1 MKKKWLLNK
10 VEEEFKT
17 KRDSRFFLTYNSL
30 IEEALKLAIISKDSN
45 KPIIV
50 IKENNYLASKTKDYL
65 SSYFDEDELVS
76 YLPEESLRTEEIAT
90 SYENRAERLLAL
102 YKIINNPKLKVI
114 VTSPYGYIR
123 HLPRLDVLKQSI
135 INLKK
140 DQVITKEEL
149 IEKLKKL
156 GYEKVNRVETPMCF
170 ASRGY
175 IVDVYSVNYNKPIR
189 IEFFDDVIDSI
200 RLFDVNEQTTVEVI
214 DEAEII
220 FAKDVFF
227 NENNKKYLKE
237 NIEITS
243 GEMEINLEYI
253 YNDIYRQ
260 SHYFYLTYFNND
272 HLIDY
277 LKDSDVYVSSLDKI
291 HEHLK
296 MLSEETINYIQE
308 MHEEKKL
315 PLRFSVYG
323 DFDRLIS
330 NVNLIKG
337 EPFKEAISK
346 LTEVDLP
353 HGSLDFLLR
362 TIDASS
368 STYKLIVVEG
378 KEAEDV
384 INTLVAINIPYYLY
398 AGELT
403 KGINILIDSMIGGFD
418 IPSLDLT
425 VYSAS
430 ELFKQR
436 KHVGKFA
443 SKYAEATTLNSY
455 EELNNGDYVV
465 HDQYGIGQYVD
476 IETRE
481 INGIAQDY
489 LRIIYKGNDEL
500 LVPLSQFSLVRKYV
514 SKDGVIPK
522 LHKLGTKEWQETKK
536 RVEENVEKIAGRLL
550 DLYASREGDIGFA
563 YSKDN
568 DMQKEFEDDFEFELT
583 RDQAKAI
590 YEVKEDMEKVK
601 PMDRLLCGDVGFGK
615 TEVALRAAFKAINDN
630 KQVAYLCPT
639 TILSFQHYKT
649 FKARLDKYP
658 CRVELLNRFVSENK
672 QKEIIND
679 LKLGKVDILIGT
691 HRILSKDIEY
701 KDLGL
706 LIIDEE
712 QRFGVEHKE
721 KIKEMKKSIDVLSL
735 SATPIP
741 RTLQMSLIGIRG
753 LSTLDTPP
761 LNRYPV
767 QTYVV
772 HKNENL
778 IKEVIMRELERDGQV
793 FYLFNNVERIYSV
806 ANKLQRDIP
815 YAKVEVAHGKMSS
828 EEIEDVMYRFYN
840 NEINVLVC
848 TTIVETGIDI
858 PNANT
863 IIIDN
868 AQNFGL
874 SQLYQI
880 KGRVGRSDRVA
891 YAYFLIPDQKQLSE
905 DASKRLE
912 AIKEFASLGSGYK
925 IAMRDLTIRG
935 AGDLLGPKQSGFID
949 NVGLDLYLS
958 MLSRAIKIKRGE
970 TVEEEKPK
978 ETINIPLGS
987 YIPDSFNDNDYE
999 KLNLYHELDK
1009 IETKKD
1015 LLDFYLKIEDEY
1027 GHLPKEVEGLFE
1039 KKKLELLHNLHYIDK
1054 ITNKNNRF
1062 TITLTK
1068 EYSDNIDG
1076 AKLFEYCNSLSRD
1089 IEITYKQNKLQ
1100 LFVEAQKDAIDK
1112 ILKLVDNLDSL
1123 EKDENR

>member
-1 MKKKWLLNK
+1 MKKIWLLNK
-10 VEEEFKT
+10 VEEELKQ
-17 KRDSRFFLTYNSL
+17 KRDNRFFLSYNSL
-30 IEEALKLAIISKDSN
+30 VEEALRLAILVKDMSE
-45 KPIIV
+45 PLIV
-50 IKENNYLASKTKDYL
+50 VKENNYLANRLKELLT
-65 SSYFDEDELVS
+65 SYFDDDELIT
-76 YLPEESLRTEEIAT
+76 YLPEESLRSEEIAT
-90 SYENRAERLLAL
+90 SFENRAERLFAL
-102 YKIINNPKLKVI
+102 YKIITSTTKKII

-123 HLPRLDVLKQSI
+123 HLPKLSVLKDSI
-135 INLKK
+135 IDLKK
-140 DQVITKEEL
+140 DQEIAKEDL
-149 IEKLKKL
+149 ISILKKL
-156 GYEKVNRVETPMCF
+156 GYEKVNRVETPMTY

-175 IVDVYSVNYNKPIR
+175 IIDVYSVNYNKPLR

-200 RLFDVNEQTTVEVI
+200 RFFDINEQTTTEVI
-214 DEAEII
+214 DEAQII

-227 NENNKKYLKE
+227 DDEQKKYLKE
-237 NIEITS
+237 NVEITS
-243 GEMEINLEYI
+243 GEMELNMEYI
-253 YNDIYRQ
+253 QNDIFRQ
-260 SHYFYLTYFNND
+260 SHYFYLTYFEND

-277 LKDSDVYVSSLDKI
+277 LDDATVYLSSKEKI
-291 HEHLK
+291 DEHLK
-296 MLSEETINYIQE
+296 MLRDETINYIQE

-315 PLRFSVYG
+315 PLKFSVYG
-323 DFDRLIS
+323 DFNHLIYK
-330 NVNLIKG
+330 VNIIKG

-346 LTEVDLP
+346 VLEVDLP
-353 HGSLDFLLR
+353 HGSIDYLIKL
-362 TIDASS
+362 IDAAP
-368 STYKLIVVEG
+368 STYKLIVLEG
-378 KEAEDV
+378 KEAEE
-384 INTLVAINIPYYLY
+384 AINS
-398 AGELT
+398 LT
-403 KGINILIDSMIGGFD
+403 KANIKYHLFKNDLLEGINVLVENMFGGFD
-418 IPSLDLT
+418 IPSLSLT
-425 VYSAS
+425 VYTTS
-430 ELFKQR
+430 ELYKQR
-436 KHVGKFA
+436 KHTGKFA

-455 EELNNGDYVV
+455 EELNKGDYVV

-514 SKDGVIPK
+514 SKEGAVPK
-522 LHKLGTKEWQETKK
+522 LHKLGSKEWVETKK
-536 RVEENVEKIAGRLL
+536 KVEESVDELAGKLL
-550 DLYASREGDIGFA
+550 ELYAAREDDIGFA
-563 YSKDN
+563 CRKD
-568 DMQKEFEDDFEFELT
+568 DDLQKEFEDDFEYDLT

-590 YEVKEDMEKVK
+590 EEVKLDMESKK

-615 TEVALRAAFKAINDN
+615 TEVALRAAFKAVSND

-639 TILSFQHYKT
+639 TILSLQHFQT
-649 FKARLDKYP
+649 FKNRLAKYP
-658 CRVELLNRFVSENK
+658 VRVELLNRFVSTNK
-672 QKEIIND
+672 QKEVIKD
-679 LKLGKVDILIGT
+679 LKEGKVDILIGT

-706 LIIDEE
+706 LIVDEE

-721 KIKEMKKSIDVLSL
+721 KIKVLKQSIDVLSL

-772 HKNENL
+772 HKNDNL
-778 IKEVIMRELERDGQV
+778 VREVIMRELERDGQV
-793 FYLFNNVERIYSV
+793 FYLYNNVERIYNV
-806 ANKLQRDIP
+806 ARKIQNDIP
-815 YAKVEVAHGKMSS
+815 YAKVEVAHGKMTS
-828 EEIEDVMYRFYN
+828 EEIEDVMYKFHN

-863 IIIDN
+863 IIIDD

-891 YAYFLIPDQKQLSE
+891 YAYFLIPERKQLNE
-905 DASKRLE
+905 DAQKRLE

-958 MLSRAIKIKRGE
+958 MLTNAIKKHKGE
-970 TVEEEKPK
+970 PVEEIKPK

-999 KLNLYHELDK
+999 KLSLYHELDS
-1009 IETKKD
+1009 IDNKKD
-1015 LLDFYLKIEDEY
+1015 LLNYYLKIEDEY
-1027 GHLPKEVEGLFE
+1027 GKLPKEVEGLFE
-1039 KKKLELLHNLHYIDK
+1039 KKKLELLYNLHYIDS

-1062 TITLTK
+1062 TITLSK

-1076 AKLFEYCNSLSRD
+1076 VKLFEYCNNLSRD
-1089 IEITYKQNKLQ
+1089 IEIAYKQNKLQ
-1100 LFVEAQKDAIDK
+1100 LYVEAQKDAIDK
-1112 ILKLVDNLDSL
+1112 ILKLVDNLESL
-1123 EKDENR
+1123 QKDEN

>member
-1 MKKKWLLNK
+1 MYKEWLLEK
-10 VEEEFKT
+10 IEDAVKT
-17 KRDSRFFLTYNSL
+17 KRDNRFFLTYNSL
-30 IEEALKLAIISKDSN
+30 VEEAIKLALTAKDST
-45 KPIIV
+45 KPLIV
-50 IKENNYLASKTKDYL
+50 VKENNYLANKLKEYL
-65 SSYFDEDELVS
+65 NAYFDENELIC
-76 YLPEESLRTEEIAT
+76 YLPEESLRSEEIAT
-90 SYENRAERLLAL
+90 SFENRAERLLAL
-102 YKIINNPKLKVI
+102 YKIISVDKPKII

-123 HLPRLDVLKQSI
+123 HLPKLDVLKKAI
-135 INLKK
+135 IKLKK
-140 DQVITKEEL
+140 DETISKEEL
-149 IEKLKKL
+149 IEKIKKL
-156 GYEKVNRVETPMCF
+156 GYEKVNRVETPMTY

-175 IVDVYSVNYNKPIR
+175 IVDVYSINYDKPIR

-200 RLFDVNEQTTVEVI
+200 RLFDINEQTTVEVI
-214 DEAEII
+214 DEVEIV

-227 NENNKKYLKE
+227 NDDEKTYLKDNLE
-237 NIEITS
+237 VLS

-260 SHYFYLTYFNND
+260 SQYFYLTYFDND

-277 LKDSDVYVSSLDKI
+277 LKDSDVYLSSLDKI

-296 MLSEETINYIQE
+296 MLKDETINYLQE

-323 DFDRLIS
+323 EFDRLID
-330 NVNLIKG
+330 NVYLIKG
-337 EPFKEAISK
+337 EPFKEVSAK
-346 LTEVDLP
+346 VLEVDLP
-353 HGSLDFLLR
+353 HGNIDYLLK
-362 TIDASS
+362 IINEGPNK
-368 STYKLIVVEG
+368 YKLIVVNG
-378 KEAEDV
+378 KEAEEV
-384 INTLVAINIPYYLY
+384 INALVNLNIKYYLY
-398 AGELT
+398 AGEIEE
-403 KGINILIDSMIGGFD
+403 GINILIDNMCGGFEVVD
-418 IPSLDLT
+418 LDLVIYT
-425 VYSAS
+425 NK
-430 ELFKQR
+430 ELYKQR
-436 KHVGKFA
+436 KHIGKFA

-455 EELNNGDYVV
+455 EELNRGDYVV

-481 INGIAQDY
+481 INGIASDY

-522 LHKLGTKEWQETKK
+522 LHKLGTKDWIETKK
-536 RVEENVEKIAGRLL
+536 RVEENVEKLAGRLL
-550 DLYASREGDIGFA
+550 DLYAAREDDIGFA

-568 DMQKEFEDDFEFELT
+568 ELQKEFEDDFAFELT
-583 RDQAKAI
+583 KDQIKAI
-590 YEVKEDMEKVK
+590 DEVKEDMEKAK

-639 TILSFQHYKT
+639 TILSLQHYKT
-649 FKARLDKYP
+649 FKARLDKFP
-658 CRVELLNRFVSENK
+658 GRVELLNRFVSDNK
-672 QKEIIND
+672 QKAIIND
-679 LKLGKVDILIGT
+679 LKAGKVDILIGT

-721 KIKEMKKSIDVLSL
+721 KIKEFKKSIDVLSL

-793 FYLFNNVERIYSV
+793 FYLYNNVEQIYNV
-806 ANKLQRDIP
+806 ARKLHKDIP
-815 YAKVEVAHGKMSS
+815 YAHIEVAHGQMSS
-828 EEIEDVMYRFYN
+828 EEIEDVMYKFYN

-868 AQNFGL
+868 AHNFGL

-891 YAYFLIPDQKQLSE
+891 YAYFLIPESKQLNE
-905 DASKRLE
+905 DAQKRLE
-912 AIKEFASLGSGYK
+912 AIKEFTSLGSGYK

-949 NVGLDLYLS
+949 NVGLDLYLA
-958 MLSRAIKIKRGE
+958 MLSRAIKIKKGE
-970 TVEEEKPK
+970 KVEEIKPK
-978 ETINIPLGS
+978 ETINVPLGS

-1009 IETKKD
+1009 IDNKKD
-1015 LLDFYLKIEDEY
+1015 LLNYYVKIEDEY
-1027 GHLPKEVEGLFE
+1027 GRLPKEVESLFE
-1039 KKKLELLHNLHYIDK
+1039 KKKLELLYNLHYIDK

-1076 AKLFEYCNSLSRD
+1076 VKLFEYCNKLSKD
-1089 IEITYKQNKLQ
+1089 IEISYKQNKLQ
-1100 LFVEAQKDAIDK
+1100 LFVESQKDAIDK